1 MSFLLVLETFFNGI
15 LVRAREGSED
25 QLPGV
30 RMSGM
35 DGQVIALGD
44 NVNDMLNV
52 AEINVRVDA
61 LCVII

>member
-1 MSFLLVLETFFNGI
+1 MSFLLVLETFLNGI

-25 QLPGV
+25 QFPSIRV
-30 RMSGM
+30 PGM

-44 NVNDMLNV
+44 NVYDMLNV
-52 AEINVRVDA
+52 AEIDVRVDA